1 MSFTLR
7 ILNNNDSAVL
17 RTLRLQALADS
28 PANFGADF
36 GRESLQAA
44 SYFTDKINHP
54 DNIGIFGAFDG
65 TQLIAMMGLQ
75 RDSGLKRRHCAK
87 LWGVFT
93 APAYRG
99 QGISASLLQ
108 MLIRIAR
115 QQPGL
120 LHVRLSVNAR
130 NTAAHQLYLRAG
142 WTEYGREPDAL
153 SVNGEM
159 QEEILMTLKLVGD
172 HSR

>member
-7 ILNNNDSAVL
+7 ILNISDSAAL
-17 RTLRLQALADS
+17 RALRLQALADS
-28 PANFGADF
+28 PANFG
-36 GRESLQAA
+36 RESLQAT
-44 SYFTDKINHP
+44 SYFTEKINHP

-93 APAYRG
+93 SPNYRA

-108 MLIRIAR
+108 LLISVAG

-142 WTEYGREPDAL
+142 WSEYGRESDAL

-159 QEEILMTLKLVGD
+159 QEEILMTLKLVD
-172 HSR
+172 NHSL